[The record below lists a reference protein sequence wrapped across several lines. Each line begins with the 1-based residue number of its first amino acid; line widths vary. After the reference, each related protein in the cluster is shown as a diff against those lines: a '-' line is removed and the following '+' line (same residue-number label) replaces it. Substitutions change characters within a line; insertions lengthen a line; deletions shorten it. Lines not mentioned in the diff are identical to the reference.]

1 MDTETRRAYIDSEY
15 AIIITK
21 KQGDLN
27 SIQRYIYTNKFELLT
42 GIASMTEQ
50 LILKGVLTKADILE
64 AVRIGATKGEAKI

>member
-64 AVRIGATKGEAKI
+64 AVRIGVTKGEAKI